1 MLHKNIQK
9 PNVRNLLFLLFFFL
23 LMGCKGYKDY
33 KKNSTHQEVSDTSIK
48 NGALLAASFCQSCH
62 LLPDPSILDTKT
74 WENGVLPHMGPLLG
88 IFEYNYVKYPN
99 NRNDV
104 DLPRNF
110 YPSKPLLND
119 AQWQNIIDY
128 YTALSPDS
136 LPPQN
141 RSDSIQKHLQLF
153 SIETPDFKYANP
165 TTCLIKIDTTVF
177 PHQLWTADILKKG
190 LYRYSKEL
198 NLLDSISTLGPIV
211 DLSILQNNL
220 VACDIGILNPTNG
233 KFGRAQIIKNNPLQ
247 GIRLDSI
254 LMDKLA
260 RPVQI
265 TAGDLNNDGKT
276 DYLVCEFGY
285 LTGALSW
292 LENIGNNKFKRH
304 VLSEMPG
311 AIKAYITDYN
321 QDGLP
326 DLWVLFAQAEE
337 GIYLFTNKGNGQFD
351 QQAILRFPPSNGSTY
366 FELVDFNKD
375 GFPDILYACGDNGD
389 FSQILKPYHG
399 VYIYLNDT
407 KNRFTQTYFFP
418 LNGCYKAMARDFDG
432 DGDLDIATI
441 SFFANFS
448 RQPEEG
454 FVYLENEGQL
464 KFKPFS
470 SPELQ
475 VGRWFTMDTG
485 DLDGDGKI
493 DIVLGNCSFGPTIE
507 RSDFNWKKGPP
518 FIVLKNRG
526 K

>member
-1 MLHKNIQK
+1 
-9 PNVRNLLFLLFFFL
+9 
-23 LMGCKGYKDY
+23 MGCKGYKDY

-375 GFPDILYACGDNGD
+375 GFPDILYTCGDNGD
-389 FSQILKPYHG
+389 FSQVLKPYHG